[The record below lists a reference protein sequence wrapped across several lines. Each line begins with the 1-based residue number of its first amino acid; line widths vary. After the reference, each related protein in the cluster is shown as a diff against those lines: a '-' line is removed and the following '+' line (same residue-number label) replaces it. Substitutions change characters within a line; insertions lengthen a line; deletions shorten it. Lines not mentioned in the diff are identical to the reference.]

1 MQSFS
6 LLAQL
11 IASLGGVLG
20 LIWLLA
26 RTAQK
31 RGWMSGGTSASKP
44 IRIVARHGL
53 TKHTSL
59 AVVRVG
65 DRELLLGV
73 GNGSVNI
80 LLDEEAGQLLT
91 VNATVAPA
99 LPARQ
104 KHRALAGSAARP
116 VMATEGTVTTSGFSP
131 SSARKPML
139 DRLRARTVRH

>member
-1 MQSFS
+1 MQSLS

-11 IASLGGVLG
+11 VASLGGVLG

-31 RGWMSGGTSASKP
+31 RGWMSGGNNQAKP
-44 IRIVARHGL
+44 IRVVARHGL
-53 TKHTSL
+53 TKTTSL

-73 GNGSVNI
+73 GAQGVNV
-80 LLDEEAGQLLT
+80 LLDEEAGQLLA
-91 VNATVAPA
+91 VSEAPA
-99 LPARQ
+99 NARVSRRSPAQ
-104 KHRALAGSAARP
+104 PAMAA
-116 VMATEGTVTTSGFSP
+116 EGTVATSGFSP
-131 SSARKPML
+131 SSARTPML